1 MELWLCSLEPR
12 NVLDRYGKWLH
23 GVKQC
28 AERLCR
34 LHVIPQMMEVFNRH
48 GPILSDSNWGSQM
61 AGISKK
67 TNERLGSNLSVLV
80 SIICFSCARSMWFK
94 QCTTCELDED
104 KVKSDVSFSHLE
116 NVMETS
122 FCGTRGSRSLKANKF
137 DSLCPVF
144 ECNGTKFSSLSDL
157 VSHLLEVSSG
167 FDAMVKQF
175 PVEDV
180 LDFLEGNKLMKLEKL
195 VGKWVLDKDSSENVV
210 AANLDL
216 CEAQDVD
223 DTLESTSGP
232 PEDTE
237 TPSSTAADTQTT
249 EQSTQQPNSSASQA
263 IVEIDGTDKE
273 EENGEADDGIG
284 DETTASLLESYITA
298 EKRKKLD
305 NTSASAQEI
314 QQLAKKRQRS
324 NASGNSSCML
334 LSRMKVAMVYH
345 QNAREFHTDQE
356 SRLEKAIA
364 LLQVEIKAVEAAR
377 KDDQDYGKAQKK
389 RKSLSTTCS
398 GHNKENSNPIDP
410 PPLDHNSF
418 FCLQARELNK
428 E

>member
-1 MELWLCSLEPR
+1 VELWLCSLEPR

-223 DTLESTSGP
+223 DTIESTSGP

-324 NASGNSSCML
+324 NASGNSSWQWYIIRML
-334 LSRMKVAMVYH
+334 VNFTLTRRAGWRRQLHCCKLRSKQLKQHERTIRIMVRPKRSEKVFQLLVLVTTRKIPTQMTLH
-345 QNAREFHTDQE
+345 
-356 SRLEKAIA
+356 LWIIIA
-364 LLQVEIKAVEAAR
+364 
-377 KDDQDYGKAQKK
+377 
-389 RKSLSTTCS
+389 
-398 GHNKENSNPIDP
+398 
-410 PPLDHNSF
+410 F
-418 FCLQARELNK
+418 FVFRRGS
-428 E
+428 